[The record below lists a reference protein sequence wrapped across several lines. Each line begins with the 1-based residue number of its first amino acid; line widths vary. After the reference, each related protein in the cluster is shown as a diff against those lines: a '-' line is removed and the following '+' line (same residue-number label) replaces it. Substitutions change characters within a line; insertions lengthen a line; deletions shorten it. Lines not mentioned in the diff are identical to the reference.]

1 MSFVRDET
9 RRLVAL
15 ATPVVITQVSMMLMG
30 VVDVIM
36 VGHVGTDALDG
47 ASLGRLWVF
56 GTLLFGLGIVMGI
69 DPIVA
74 QAHGSRDSHRLSLA
88 LQQGL
93 VIAALASIP
102 VALMWVFTEES
113 LLLLQQNP
121 VHAHLAEQFAL
132 VQIPSIPVF
141 YVYSVLRQY
150 LQGRG
155 IVRPAM
161 WMAIMA
167 NGLNVL
173 LNWVFIYGHWGAPA
187 LGVMGSGIAT
197 ACTRL
202 FMLITLIAFIVLWRL
217 HEGAWHGWT
226 REALKFEGLREVLH
240 YGMPVGIH
248 MGLEVWA
255 FDLATLFAGRL
266 GAVALGAHTI
276 ALNLAS
282 LAFMV
287 PLGVSLA
294 AVTRVGN
301 LIGEGKPKQAQT
313 SAWVAMVVGAGFMGI
328 TAILMIVFR
337 GVIPKMYTHDVA
349 VIAAGAAI
357 LPIAA
362 AFQIFDGTQ
371 VVGMGILRAMGR
383 TRPAAA
389 FNFIGYYVLALPC
402 AWWLAFSLH
411 LGLAGV
417 WWGLALG
424 IAAIAIAL
432 VLWVWRRGPA
442 RVDARILRAAVQS
455 APLEGP

>member
-1 MSFVRDET
+1 VSFIRDET

-102 VALMWVFTEES
+102 VALMWIFTEES

-248 MGLEVWA
+248 LGLEVWA
-255 FDLATLFAGRL
+255 FDLATLFAGKL
-266 GAVALGAHTI
+266 GAVALGAHTL

-301 LIGEGKPKQAQT
+301 LIGEGKSRQAQT
-313 SAWVAMVVGAGFMGI
+313 SAWISMVLGAGFMGV
-328 TAILMIVFR
+328 TAVLMIAFR
-337 GVIPKMYTHDVA
+337 GLIPKMYTHDAA

>member
-1 MSFVRDET
+1 VNFVRQET
-9 RRLVAL
+9 RRLLAL
-15 ATPVVITQVSMMLMG
+15 ATPVIITQVSMMLMG
-30 VVDVIM
+30 VVDVVM
-36 VGHVGTDALDG
+36 VGHVGVDALDG

-74 QAHGSRDSHRLSLA
+74 QAHGSRDSHRISLA

-93 VIAALASIP
+93 VIAGLASIP
-102 VALMWVFTEES
+102 VAVMWVFTEEG

-167 NGLNVL
+167 NGVNVL
-173 LNWVFIYGHWGAPA
+173 LNWMFIYGHWGAPA

-197 ACTRL
+197 ACTRG
-202 FMLITLIAFIVLWRL
+202 FMLATLIAFIVLWKL

-226 REALKFEGLREVLH
+226 REALRFEGLREVLH

-255 FDLATLFAGRL
+255 FDLATLLAGKL
-266 GAVALGAHTI
+266 GAVSLAAHTL

-294 AVTRVGN
+294 SVTRVGN
-301 LIGEGKPKQAQT
+301 LIGEGKPRQAQT
-313 SAWVAMVVGAGFMGI
+313 SAWTAMVLGAGFMSI
-328 TAILMIVFR
+328 TAILMVAFR
-337 GVIPKMYTHDVA
+337 FIIPRMYTQDAA

-383 TRPAAA
+383 TRPAAV
-389 FNFIGYYVLALPC
+389 FNFIGYYVLALPL
-402 AWWLAFSLH
+402 AWWLGFSLH

-424 IAAIAIAL
+424 IAAVAIAL
-432 VLWVWRRGPA
+432 VLWIWQRGPA
-442 RVDARILRAAVQS
+442 RVDARILKAAAP

>member
-1 MSFVRDET
+1 MSFVREET
-9 RRLVAL
+9 RRLTQL
-15 ATPVVITQVSMMLMG
+15 ATPVIITQVSMMLMG
-30 VVDVIM
+30 VVDVVM
-36 VGHVGTDALDG
+36 VGHLGVDELDG

-74 QAHGSRDSHRLSLA
+74 QAHGSRDSRRMSLA
-88 LQQGL
+88 VQQGL
-93 VIAALASIP
+93 VIAGLASIP
-102 VALMWVFTEES
+102 VAIMWAFTEES
-113 LLLLQQNP
+113 LLLLQQDP
-121 VHAHLAEQFAL
+121 VHARLAEQFAL
-132 VQIPSIPVF
+132 VQIPSIPIF

-161 WMAIMA
+161 WMALAA
-167 NGLNVL
+167 NLVNL
-173 LNWVFIYGHWGAPA
+173 ALNWVFIYGNWGAPA

-197 ACTRL
+197 ACTRV
-202 FMLITLIAFIVLWRL
+202 FMLVTLIAFIVLWRL

-226 REALKFEGLREVLH
+226 REALRFEGLREVLH

-255 FDLATLFAGRL
+255 FDIATLFAGKL
-266 GAVALGAHTI
+266 GAVALGAHTLV
-276 ALNLAS
+276 LNLAS

-301 LIGEGKPKQAQT
+301 LIGEGRPKQAQT
-313 SAWVAMVVGAGFMGI
+313 SAWIAMMLGAGFMVL
-328 TAILMIVFR
+328 TAILMVLFR
-337 GVIPKMYTHDVA
+337 FQIPLIYTKDAA

-383 TRPAAA
+383 TRPAAV
-389 FNFIGYYVLALPC
+389 FNFIGYYVFALPL
-402 AWWLAFSLH
+402 AWWLAFSLN
-411 LGLAGV
+411 LGVGGV

-424 IAAIAIAL
+424 IAVVAVAL
-432 VLWVWRRGPA
+432 VFWIWRRGPE
-442 RVDARILRAAVQS
+442 RVDARILRTVP

>member
-1 MSFVRDET
+1 VSFVRTET
-9 RRLVAL
+9 RRLVTL
-15 ATPVVITQVSMMLMG
+15 ATPVVITQVSTMLMG

-56 GTLLFGLGIVMGI
+56 GTLLFGLGMVMGI

-102 VALMWVFTEES
+102 VALMWLFTEES

-161 WMAIMA
+161 WMALMA
-167 NGLNVL
+167 NVVNLV

-187 LGVMGSGIAT
+187 LGVMGSGLAT

-202 FMLITLIAFIVLWRL
+202 FMLVTLLGFMVMWRL

-226 REALKFEGLREVLH
+226 RSALKFEGLREVLH

-255 FDLATLFAGRL
+255 FDLATLFAGKL
-266 GAVALGAHTI
+266 GAVALGAHTL

-287 PLGVSLA
+287 PLGVSMA

-301 LIGEGKPKQAQT
+301 LIGEGKPREAQT
-313 SAWVAMVVGAGFMGI
+313 SAWISMVLGAGFMGV
-328 TAILMIVFR
+328 TAVLMIAFR
-337 GVIPKMYTHDVA
+337 GLIPKMYTHDVA

-362 AFQIFDGTQ
+362 AFQVFDGIQ

-383 TRPAAA
+383 TRPAAV

-424 IAAIAIAL
+424 IAAVAVAL
-432 VLWVWRRGPA
+432 VVWVWRRGPA
-442 RVDARILRAAVQS
+442 RVDARILRKAVLS

>member
-1 MSFVRDET
+1 MSFVRTET

-56 GTLLFGLGIVMGI
+56 GTLLFGLGMVMGI

-102 VALMWVFTEES
+102 VALMWLFTEES

-161 WMAIMA
+161 WMALMA
-167 NGLNVL
+167 NVVNLV

-187 LGVMGSGIAT
+187 LGVMGSGLAT

-202 FMLITLIAFIVLWRL
+202 FMLVTLLGFMVMWRL

-226 REALKFEGLREVLH
+226 RSALKFEGLREVLH

-255 FDLATLFAGRL
+255 FDLATLFAGKL
-266 GAVALGAHTI
+266 GAVALGAHTL

-287 PLGVSLA
+287 PLGVSMA

-301 LIGEGKPKQAQT
+301 LIGEGKPREAQT
-313 SAWVAMVVGAGFMGI
+313 SAWISMVLGAGFMGV
-328 TAILMIVFR
+328 TAVLMIAFR
-337 GVIPKMYTHDVA
+337 GLIPKMYTHDVA

-362 AFQIFDGTQ
+362 AFQVFDGIQ

-383 TRPAAA
+383 TRPAAV

-424 IAAIAIAL
+424 IAAVAVAL
-432 VLWVWRRGPA
+432 VVWVWRRGPA
-442 RVDARILRAAVQS
+442 RVDARILRKAVLS

>member
-1 MSFVRDET
+1 VSFVLSET

-15 ATPVVITQVSMMLMG
+15 ATPVIITQVSMMMMG

-36 VGHVGTDALDG
+36 VGRVGVDALDG
-47 ASLGRLWVF
+47 ASLGRVWVF
-56 GTLLFGLGIVMGI
+56 GTLLFGMGIVMGI

-74 QAHGSRDSHRLSLA
+74 QAHGSKDSHRISLA

-93 VIAALASIP
+93 IIAGVASVP
-102 VALMWVFTEES
+102 VALCWIFTEKG

-121 VHAHLAEQFAL
+121 VHAHLAQQFAL

-167 NGLNVL
+167 NGVNVL

-197 ACTRL
+197 ACTRV
-202 FMLITLIAFIVLWRL
+202 FMLASLFAFMVRWRL

-226 REALKFEGLREVLH
+226 REALRFEGLREVLH

-248 MGLEVWA
+248 LGLEIWA
-255 FDLATLFAGRL
+255 FDLATLLAGKL
-266 GAVALGAHTI
+266 GTVPLAAHTLS
-276 ALNLAS
+276 LNLAS
-282 LAFMV
+282 LSFMV
-287 PLGVSLA
+287 PLGISLA
-294 AVTRVGN
+294 SVTRVGN
-301 LIGEGKPKQAQT
+301 LIGEGRPRQAQT
-313 SAWVAMVVGAGFMGI
+313 SAWTAMGMGAGFMSI
-328 TAILMIVFR
+328 AAILIAIFR
-337 GVIPKMYTHDVA
+337 HAIPRIYTQDAA
-349 VIAAGAAI
+349 VIAAAAAI

-371 VVGMGILRAMGR
+371 VVGSGILRSMGR
-383 TRPAAA
+383 TRPAAV
-389 FNFIGYYVLALPC
+389 FNFIGYYVLALPL
-402 AWWLAFSLH
+402 AWWLGFSLH

-417 WWGLALG
+417 WWGLSLG
-424 IAAIAIAL
+424 IAAVAIAL
-432 VLWVWRRGPA
+432 VVWVWRQGPA
-442 RVDARILRAAVQS
+442 RVDARILRSAP